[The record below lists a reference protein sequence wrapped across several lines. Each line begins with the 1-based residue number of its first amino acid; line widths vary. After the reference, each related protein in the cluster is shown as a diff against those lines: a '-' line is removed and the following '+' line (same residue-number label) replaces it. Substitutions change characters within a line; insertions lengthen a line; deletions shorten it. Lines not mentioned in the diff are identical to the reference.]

1 MTAAQLT
8 TWVKRNPIPVGAAVL
23 SIGLAVVIFL
33 RSDAVADANA
43 TLDAKSTEARRY
55 DLNLANATQLKE
67 QYEAMTGAEKE
78 IESRLI
84 HASQLG
90 INQQYFY
97 RLESEYGV
105 KLSDLR
111 QDGHPQTK
119 GTFTAVGFALTV
131 QGDFPAV
138 VGFVQGL
145 EQGAHYCRVLSATC
159 TGDRTGPVTL
169 VLNLELLG
177 EP

>member
-1 MTAAQLT
+1 MTGPQVI
-8 TWVKRNPIPVGAAVL
+8 TWMKRNPIPVGAGLL
-23 SIGLAVVIFL
+23 SLALAATIFL
-33 RSDAVADANA
+33 RSDLVPEANA

-55 DLNLANATQLKE
+55 DLNLTNSTQLKE
-67 QYEAMTGAEKE
+67 HYEAMAGATKE

-84 HASQLG
+84 RPSQLG

-105 KLSDLR
+105 KLSELR
-111 QDGHPQTK
+111 QDSRTQSQGS
-119 GTFTAVGFALTV
+119 FIAVPFALTV

-145 EQGAHYCRVLSATC
+145 ENGAHYCRVLSASC
-159 TGDRTGPVTL
+159 TADRTGPVTL

-177 EP
+177 QP